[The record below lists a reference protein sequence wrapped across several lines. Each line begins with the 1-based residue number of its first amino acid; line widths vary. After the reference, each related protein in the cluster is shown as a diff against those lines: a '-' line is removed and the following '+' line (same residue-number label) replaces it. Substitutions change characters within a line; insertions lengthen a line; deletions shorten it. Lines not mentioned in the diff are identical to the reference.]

1 MTEPMRTVSTDPG
14 LMTMEQLLDN
24 QKGVGRKTLEQII
37 AKNGSR
43 LLTAENISRN
53 PFANVR
59 KRIKGFLDDD
69 CLKISVSIFSL
80 VVQLFKSAI
89 YVNIDFSFVLFFDS
103 NKYDDFMTVITIFVL
118 FGDWVRVLVFKPSTD
133 FAFSF
138 FNNAAFFLFITE
150 MILNSWAKSDF
161 HFSGRRLKV
170 KGYMFSFFFWL
181 DLMCIFSMVPDLK
194 WMSSH
199 FGLQTIPGSNVGAK
213 AGKAGRIGAK
223 TGRVVRMVRLIRLV
237 KLYKVT
243 SQRNREKKVVQ
254 DLNKLI
260 KLGRIGQQDM
270 GTYLK
275 KITSSQKQS
284 KVGAEL
290 SDIITRR
297 VIVAVLLMLLIVP
310 LLSYSSSNENELEAT
325 AFIQSVNIKSGFG
338 TEEDCEFLVTSTK
351 EYVDLT
357 NAILGRSGKDHQHL
371 IALQVHPQRCNSA
384 SLIEFKNKDL
394 IERLRE
400 EEIREFKEYEIIEG
414 VHFSTIAT
422 FNMKSVME
430 DEAWAGIHMTIFV
443 VFMLV
448 TLSSQFN
455 GDAQKLVLA
464 PIESMMEMVNMV
476 ADDPLEDYDFNNN
489 SRTGEYE
496 TRVVQVA
503 IQKITTLLRV
513 GFGVAGAEII
523 SKNMAVEGKDS
534 AVLNPMIPGR
544 RIYAIFGFCDIH
556 AFDLCTEQLEDEI
569 MTFINSVARI
579 VHDEVTRW
587 GGLCNKNLGN
597 AFLMVWRIGDE
608 SALQEITGI
617 KRRKSKR
624 YSLLEVST
632 TSGIRVGFRNL
643 SIDLRRIP
651 GDIII

>member
-43 LLTAENISRN
+43 LLTTENISRN

-455 GDAQKLVLA
+455 GDAQNLVLVA
-464 PIESMMEMVNMV
+464 IESMM
-476 ADDPLEDYDFNNN
+476 
-489 SRTGEYE
+489 
-496 TRVVQVA
+496 TR
-503 IQKITTLLRV
+503 K
-513 GFGVAGAEII
+513 
-523 SKNMAVEGKDS
+523 
-534 AVLNPMIPGR
+534 
-544 RIYAIFGFCDIH
+544 
-556 AFDLCTEQLEDEI
+556 
-569 MTFINSVARI
+569 
-579 VHDEVTRW
+579 
-587 GGLCNKNLGN
+587 
-597 AFLMVWRIGDE
+597 
-608 SALQEITGI
+608 
-617 KRRKSKR
+617 
-624 YSLLEVST
+624 
-632 TSGIRVGFRNL
+632 
-643 SIDLRRIP
+643 
-651 GDIII
+651 